1 MLRFRASS
9 GRQILIARF
18 KRANPKQAL
27 NREQLAAA
35 ARRADLNAAAPAQT
49 DGCAGLK
56 RKGTSALGP
65 LAHNH

>member
-18 KRANPKQAL
+18 KRADPKQAL

-35 ARRADLNAAAPAQT
+35 ARRADLNAAAPHK
-49 DGCAGLK
+49 LMNV
-56 RKGTSALGP
+56 
-65 LAHNH
+65 LA